1 MKKETTSFA
10 IAIMAG
16 LLLATPV
23 RAEDDKDDKRIERLD
38 KSREVLEEFVGMPE
52 GIPRDL
58 VDKAECVAVIPSSK
72 KFAVGVGAS
81 FGKGVLLCRGNGG
94 QGRWGAPLMIRM
106 EGGSYG
112 LQIGGEAVDLVLLI
126 MNHKGIDKL
135 LETKLTLGA
144 DASVAAGP
152 VGRKAAAATDVKMGA
167 EILAYSRSR
176 GVFAGVSLEGAS
188 IRPDKDANERLYGS
202 HVNPRALLVEGRQPV
217 PEQARALV
225 EVLQGLSPTNLSR
238 K

>member
-81 FGKGVLLCRGNGG
+81 FGKGVLLCRANGG

-135 LETKLTLGA
+135 LESKLTLGA

-188 IRPDKDANERLYGS
+188 IRPDKDANVRLYGS